1 MMRARRGSWV
11 VVTLLV
17 GLTLAGRA
25 HAAKAKA
32 AKADEAREFLDKATA
47 AFALSRY
54 AVAGENYEKAFELKP
69 DPAVLY
75 NAAQAH
81 RLANNKERA
90 LELYQSYLRMYG
102 SEKRA
107 EIEKHIENLK
117 AALEKDHAVAPAPPT
132 MPAPVGAT
140 TMEPP
145 TTPAPATAA
154 AAPAPPEPPA
164 TKAETSPPPPPA
176 PVAPPA
182 PAPGQAGPVL
192 VSQPSAPA
200 GDGSIVTRPWFWIV
214 VGGIAAAAVVG
225 GLLLARQ
232 DSVDPTGSIDPVP
245 GNGN

>member
-25 HAAKAKA
+25 DAGKAKGG
-32 AKADEAREFLDKATA
+32 KADEARELLDKATA

-54 AVAGENYEKAFELKP
+54 AVAAENYEKALELKP

-81 RLANNKERA
+81 RLAGNKERA

-117 AALEKDHAVAPAPPT
+117 AAIDKDRAVAT
-132 MPAPVGAT
+132 S
-140 TMEPP
+140 PP
-145 TTPAPATAA
+145 TTPAPVGGTTID
-154 AAPAPPEPPA
+154 AP
-164 TKAETSPPPPPA
+164 
-176 PVAPPA
+176 PPA
-182 PAPGQAGPVL
+182 PAPPVKPEPAPPAVASAESAPPPASVPPPAPAPAETKPVL
-192 VSQPSAPA
+192 VSQPAAPSD
-200 GDGSIVTRPWFWIV
+200 DGSIVKKPWFWII
-214 VGGIAAAAVVG
+214 VGGVVAAGVVG
-225 GLLLARQ
+225 GLLLGRK
-232 DSVDPTGSIDPVP
+232 DPVDPTSSIMPVP
-245 GNGN
+245 GNGS